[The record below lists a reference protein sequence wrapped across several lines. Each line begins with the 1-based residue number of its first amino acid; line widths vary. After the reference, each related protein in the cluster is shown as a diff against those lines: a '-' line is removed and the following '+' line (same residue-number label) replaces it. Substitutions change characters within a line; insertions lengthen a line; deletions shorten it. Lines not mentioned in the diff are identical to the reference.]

1 MRHLVRGRKF
11 SRTSSHREAMRR
23 NIVVSLFRHERIVT
37 TPEKAKEFR
46 GYAERWI
53 TLAREK
59 SLHNFRRAVGALQ
72 DKAVVRKLFDVLGP
86 RFKSRPGGYT
96 RVLKLSRRR
105 IGDNASQAIWE
116 LVERTPK
123 ERPVTEAKGAKAKKK
138 TEKVAAAGAAG

>member
-1 MRHLVRGRKF
+1 
-11 SRTSSHREAMRR
+11 MRR
-23 NIVVSLFRHERIVT
+23 NLVVSLFRHERVVT

-59 SLHNFRRAVGALQ
+59 NLHNLRRAIGALQ
-72 DKAVVRKLFDVLGP
+72 DKGVVRKLFDVLAP

-105 IGDNASQAIWE
+105 IGDNAPLAIWE
-116 LVERTPK
+116 LVERTPREK
-123 ERPVTEAKGAKAKKK
+123 PPEEKGKAKAKKK
-138 TEKVAAAGAAG
+138 TEKAAVAGAGG